1 MAKEKQEKVDNSIK
15 DVLSEINKIFGENSV
30 TILDSKPETKV
41 ETISTGSL
49 GLDLALGV
57 GGYPKGR
64 IIEIFGAPSS
74 GKTTLTLH
82 AINEAQKQNIQ
93 CAFIDAE
100 HAFDPDY
107 AKAIGIDTGKL
118 VFNQPDYGEQAF
130 EICLALIKS
139 EKFGLIVIDSVA
151 ALTPKAELDGEMGE
165 SKMGLHA
172 RMMSQAMRKLVAA
185 VNKTHTTLIF
195 INQTRKQIGVPSYGY
210 GGPPDTTTGGEALKF
225 YSSVRLEVKRSS
237 QMKDEGEAYGNK
249 TKVNVVKN
257 KVAPPFK
264 TTEFDI
270 IYGEGIS
277 RIAEILHY
285 AVELEIINK
294 SGSWYNY
301 GDIKLGQG
309 SDKVMQLMKDN
320 PEMTKEIEEN
330 IIKLINT
337 L

>member
-1 MAKEKQEKVDNSIK
+1 
-15 DVLSEINKIFGENSV
+15 
-30 TILDSKPETKV
+30 
-41 ETISTGSL
+41 
-49 GLDLALGV
+49 
-57 GGYPKGR
+57 
-64 IIEIFGAPSS
+64 
-74 GKTTLTLH
+74 
-82 AINEAQKQNIQ
+82 
-93 CAFIDAE
+93 
-100 HAFDPDY
+100 
-107 AKAIGIDTGKL
+107 
-118 VFNQPDYGEQAF
+118 
-130 EICLALIKS
+130 
-139 EKFGLIVIDSVA
+139 
-151 ALTPKAELDGEMGE
+151 
-165 SKMGLHA
+165 MGLHA

-225 YSSVRLEVKRSS
+225 YSSVRLEVKRST

-277 RIAEILHY
+277 RVAEILHY

-320 PEMTKEIEEN
+320 PEMTKEIEQN